1 MAFNLDFLKDL
12 VPQGTNIF
20 GAAPSANMK
29 QMAEMGLLGE
39 GNYQDMLDK
48 ANKQSLF
55 QGLLATGLSYAAQ
68 PKNQGYGSI
77 FPYLAKAGLSG
88 MQAAQSP
95 YDQMG
100 KDAMMNQ
107 KLQDMKRSRDMQSSQ
122 DEFRKNYA
130 LPTGTTSIDPT
141 QQVPVAPFQTR
152 TLQDDTI
159 GSTLMGGSGYN
170 PNAQPT
176 AVAPMYDVVNANP
189 MDALRLGVSQDQL
202 KTTTTAPSSQE
213 TDLVKA
219 YKAGAITYGD
229 LITGQ
234 AAIAKAKK
242 PDLKEIDTTKDLY
255 IDGVLIRPGIPK
267 ESETKYTNLPDRL
280 ARGYEGTIN
289 PNTGVEYKKGTTF
302 ANLAPV
308 HAKQVL
314 KQQRKQE
321 LEDAM
326 AVEGAKFDSPTGKIE
341 RAKYLKNGFDQRM
354 KDNKFYEYR
363 DNMNKIQASVESG
376 TPISDV
382 ATATSI
388 MKMLDPGSVVRESE
402 LEVALKANGLLDR
415 MKNWKARNLEGKKLT
430 ATQRQEFNT
439 LAKDFFDVA
448 QKTKNEL
455 VNEYANFSKEY
466 EVDPK
471 LIIGNYGARKYVPG
485 KGLVSIDN

>member
-1 MAFNLDFLKDL
+1 
-12 VPQGTNIF
+12 
-20 GAAPSANMK
+20 
-29 QMAEMGLLGE
+29 
-39 GNYQDMLDK
+39 
-48 ANKQSLF
+48 
-55 QGLLATGLSYAAQ
+55 
-68 PKNQGYGSI
+68 
-77 FPYLAKAGLSG
+77 

-107 KLQDMKRSRDMQSSQ
+107 KLQDMKRARDIQASQ

-141 QQVPVAPFQTR
+141 QEVPVAPFQTR

-170 PNAQPT
+170 PNAQST

-242 PDLKEIDTTKDLY
+242 PDIKEVDRTKDLY

-280 ARGYEGTIN
+280 ARAYEGTIN

-308 HAKQVL
+308 HAQQVL
-314 KQQRKQE
+314 KQERRQE

-326 AVEGAKFDSPTGKIE
+326 SVEGAKFDSPTGKIE

-402 LEVALKANGLLDR
+402 LQVALEAEGIKNR
-415 MKNWKARNLEGKKLT
+415 IQNWKNRKIKGDKLT
-430 ATQRQEFNT
+430 PNQRAEFNQ
-439 LAKDFFDVA
+439 LAQDFFKVA
-448 QKTKNEL
+448 QDTKNKL

-485 KGLVSIDN
+485 EGLVSIDN

>member
-1 MAFNLDFLKDL
+1 MAWYDFLKDIG
-12 VPQGTNIF
+12 GTGYNIF
-20 GAAPSANMK
+20 GAAPSENTKIM
-29 QMAEMGLLGE
+29 QEMGLLGA
-39 GNYQDMLDK
+39 DAVKK
-48 ANKQSLF
+48 AQQKSLL
-55 QGLLATGLSYAAQ
+55 QGLLTTGLSYAAQ

-77 FPYLAKAGLSG
+77 FPYLAKAGLAG
-88 MQAAQSP
+88 VQAAQSP

-107 KLQDMKRSRDMQSSQ
+107 QLQEMKRAKDLQIKQ
-122 DEFRKNYA
+122 DLFRKNYP
-130 LPTGTTSIDPT
+130 LTGGTTQIDPN
-141 QQVPVAPFQTR
+141 QQVPLAPFQTR
-152 TLQDDTI
+152 TLQDNTI
-159 GSTLMGGSGYN
+159 GSALMGGSGYN
-170 PNAQPT
+170 TNAQPT

-202 KTTTTAPSSQE
+202 KTTTTAPSGQE
-213 TDLVKA
+213 ADLVKA
-219 YKAGAITYGD
+219 YKAGVINYGD

-280 ARGYEGTIN
+280 ARGYEGKIN
-289 PNTGVEYKKGTTF
+289 PDTGVEYKKGTTF

-308 HAKQVL
+308 HAQQVL
-314 KQQRKQE
+314 KQQRRQE

-326 AVEGAKFDSPTGKIE
+326 SVEEAKFDSPTGKLE

-402 LEVALKANGLLDR
+402 LEVALKSSGLLDR

-430 ATQRQEFNT
+430 VTQRQEFNK

-455 VNEYANFSKEY
+455 VNEYANLSIEY